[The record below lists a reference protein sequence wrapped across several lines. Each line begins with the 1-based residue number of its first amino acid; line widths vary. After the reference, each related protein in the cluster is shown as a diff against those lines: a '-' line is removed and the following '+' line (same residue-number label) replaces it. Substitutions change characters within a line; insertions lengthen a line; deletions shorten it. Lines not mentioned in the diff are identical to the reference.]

1 MRKQASP
8 AVIGG
13 FVIGAVILIVV
24 GIMFLGGAEFL
35 KEKNRYVLYFDESV
49 KGLEKGAA
57 VTFRGIT
64 IGKVTAVTAIVDPRT
79 LTFGMEVLVEI
90 EPSRFTVVTGENVET
105 VRLERDL
112 DRELINRGLRGQLET
127 KSIITGQLLVNFD
140 FHPDSPIKLHGH
152 PELVEIPTI
161 PSTMGEFTKK
171 LMNLNLDEL
180 SAKLTSLIEGVDRKV
195 NSTEMEEIITTLNQA
210 LKHLDQLI
218 VNVDNQV
225 EPLSTGAQATLKD
238 FGTLA
243 RNTDQRIKP
252 LTAKAQKGIEDI
264 QTLVKNVNKEVKP
277 LSTKAQGALTQGK
290 KTLATAEGVLA
301 DDSPLIYNA
310 EVTLKEL
317 STAARAIRIWAQYLE
332 RHPEALLRGKGSRR

>member
-1 MRKQASP
+1 MSKQASP

-13 FVIGAVILIVV
+13 FVIGAVILAVI
-24 GIMFLGGAEFL
+24 GIMFLGGADFL
-35 KEKNRYVLYFDESV
+35 KEKNKYVLYFDESV
-49 KGLEKGAA
+49 KGLEAGAA
-57 VTFRGIT
+57 VTFRGVT

-90 EPSRFTVVTGENVET
+90 EPSRFTVVTGESLET
-105 VRLERDL
+105 VRLTEDM
-112 DRELINRGLRGQLET
+112 DRALINRGLRGQLET
-127 KSIITGQLLVNFD
+127 KSIITGQLLVNLD
-140 FHPDSPIKLHGH
+140 FHPDTPIKLHGH
-152 PELVEIPTI
+152 QELVEIPTI

-171 LMNLNLDEL
+171 LMSLNLDEL
-180 SAKLTSLIEGVDRKV
+180 SAKLTSLIEGLDNKV
-195 NSTEMEEIITTLNQA
+195 NSPETEEIILTLNQA

-225 EPLSTGAQATLKD
+225 EPLSTDAQATLKD

-264 QTLVKNVNKEVKP
+264 QTLVNNVNKEVKP
-277 LSTKAQGALTQGK
+277 LSTKAQGALVQGR
-290 KTLATAEGVLA
+290 KTLSTAEGLIKE
-301 DDSPLIYNA
+301 DSPLIYHA

-317 STAARAIRIWAQYLE
+317 SAAARAIRIWAQYLE
-332 RHPEALLRGKGSRR
+332 RHPEALVRGKGGR